1 MDKALKIGGIRF
13 DGIHSIYD
21 MAADAQVKFYQ
32 LAIIRV
38 KVGFNG

>member
-1 MDKALKIGGIRF
+1 MDKALRKSVRF

-21 MAADAQVKFYQ
+21 MAEMQVKFYQ

-38 KVGFNG
+38 KVGFNS

>member
-1 MDKALKIGGIRF
+1 MDKALRKSVRF

-21 MAADAQVKFYQ
+21 MAADASKIYQ

-38 KVGFNG
+38 KVGFNS